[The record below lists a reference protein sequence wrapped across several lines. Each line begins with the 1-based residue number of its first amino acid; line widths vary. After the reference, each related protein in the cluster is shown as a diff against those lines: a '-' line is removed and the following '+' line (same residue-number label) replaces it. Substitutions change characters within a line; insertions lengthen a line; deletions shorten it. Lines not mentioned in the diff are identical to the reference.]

1 MTDTT
6 LIKKLGYDISVEL
19 FKSGQISERDKQL
32 QIMFPI
38 SDSLKKDLDES
49 LEHIKDRKNLMSY
62 KTFRNIL
69 KKKYGV

>member
-1 MTDTT
+1 MTNAT

-19 FKSGQISERDKQL
+19 FKSDQISERDKQL

-38 SDSLKKDLDES
+38 SDSLKNDLDES